1 MFAITVPAINDQL
14 GGRIDGDDP
23 CDMDHALQQPKA
35 SVRGYMVS
43 IILT

>member
-23 CDMDHALQQPKA
+23 CPSTTESYRKQRYADTWYQ
-35 SVRGYMVS
+35 
-43 IILT
+43 